1 MGITRKTKS
10 IGALLSEFEK
20 KSGAIS
26 ATTLIKSLHS
36 KLNKTTVYRVLDKL
50 EDDGVL
56 HSFLDN
62 NGQKWYAQCEG
73 CTKSGHLDGHPHF
86 QCLEC
91 EKIDCLSL
99 DIYIPVIPKREITTS
114 QILIQGKCEAC
125 LAKK

>member
-10 IGALLSEFEK
+10 IDTLLSEFEN

-26 ATTLIKSLHS
+26 ATALIKSLHS

-56 HSFLDN
+56 HSFLDK
-62 NGQKWYAQCEG
+62 NGQKCYAQCKG
-73 CTKSGHLDGHPHF
+73 CTKSAHIDGHPHF
-86 QCLEC
+86 QCFEC
-91 EKIDCLSL
+91 EKIDCLPL
-99 DIYIPVIPKREITTS
+99 DVYIPVIPKREIKTY